1 LAGSLE
7 QEVTTT
13 GSIMKKTLMIA
24 ALLALVLAVAACGG
38 KTPLKASPE
47 PAPHS
52 ASPGSTAPVASPST
66 PQAAASPSSTAPVAS
81 PSTPQA
87 AASPGSSSGGTPLAV
102 DIPVAACSAYSSVP
116 EQRNLVVIQFPTM
129 EDWNTDWNTTLEE
142 APLQLALG
150 TRYDIA
156 ALLNPVNGYI
166 LDSNGQ
172 GVDSALCADLVW
184 LKYAPP
190 PEGAALLTTAL
201 NDEGDAVTELVS
213 LSHEN
218 VSVDSSPAQSYLEKA
233 ETAMTAF
240 LTSVGD
246 QNVKYTG

>member
-1 LAGSLE
+1 
-7 QEVTTT
+7 
-13 GSIMKKTLMIA
+13 MKKTLMIS

-47 PAPHS
+47 PTRISSTPAAITPAPS
-52 ASPGSTAPVASPST
+52 ASPGSTAPIASPST
-66 PQAAASPSSTAPVAS
+66 PQAAASPS
-81 PSTPQA
+81 
-87 AASPGSSSGGTPLAV
+87 SSSGGTPLAV

-116 EQRNLVVIQFPTM
+116 EERNLVVIPFPTM
-129 EDWNTDWNTTLEE
+129 EDWNTDWNTTLQQ

-156 ALLNPVNGYI
+156 ALLNPVNGYM

-172 GVDSALCADLVW
+172 GVDGAVCADLVW

-213 LSHEN
+213 LAHEN
-218 VSVDSSPAQSYLEKA
+218 ASVDSSPAQPYLEKA